1 MPPQPHL
8 DHIVLLVSH
17 STLESLPSR
26 LTETFHLAPGGT
38 HADGLTTNKLI
49 LLQDGVYLELIAFVD
64 DISPEKRRSHRWGT
78 RPENTVIDW
87 ALTLASAEE
96 FGAVQRRVEAA
107 RPATGIAYT
116 DPVAG
121 GRVREG
127 DGVRLEWEI
136 SSAVI
141 DDGEDGHEARGK
153 VEVGRL
159 PFWCLDKT
167 PRAWRVPYR
176 EEGQDVTR
184 HPSGVTGVAGV
195 TVVVPTGERGRLS
208 GVYTA
213 VLGEGEGEGSE
224 GLWEVDVPSSEAGGR
239 RKIELVGSENAEE
252 WGIRLVLKGERAGS
266 VELIPGL
273 VVEIEE

>member
-1 MPPQPHL
+1 MPPQPLL

-17 STLESLPSR
+17 PTLDSLPAR

-64 DISPEKRRSHRWGT
+64 GIDPETRRSHRWGT

-87 ALTLASAEE
+87 ALTLDSGKE
-96 FGAVQRRVEAA
+96 FGAVQRRVEGR
-107 RPATGIAYT
+107 RPVTGIAYT

-136 SSAVI
+136 SSAVVSAV
-141 DDGEDGHEARGK
+141 DGDEGK
-153 VEVGRL
+153 VGVGRL
-159 PFWCLDKT
+159 PFWCLDTT
-167 PRAWRVPYR
+167 PRAWRVPY
-176 EEGQDVTR
+176 EDEGEGLTR
-184 HPSGVTGVAGV
+184 HPSGVTGVTEV
-195 TVVVPTGERGRLS
+195 TVVVPEGERERLS
-208 GVYTA
+208 EVYTA
-213 VLGEGEGEGSE
+213 VLGEEEGSGSE
-224 GLWEVDVPSSEAGGR
+224 ALWGVDVPSEEARGR
-239 RKIELVGSENAEE
+239 RKVRLVGSENAEE
-252 WGIRLVLKGERAGS
+252 WGIRLALKGERVGS
-266 VELIPGL
+266 VELVPGL

>member
-17 STLESLPSR
+17 ATLESLPSR

-49 LLQDGVYLELIAFVD
+49 LLQDGVYLELIAFVA
-64 DISPEKRRSHRWGT
+64 DIDPEKRRSHRWGT

-96 FGAVQRRVEAA
+96 FGKVQRRVEAA

-136 SSAVI
+136 SSAVY
-141 DDGEDGHEARGK
+141 DDGADGHEVPGK

-159 PFWCLDKT
+159 PFWCLDRT

-176 EEGQDVTR
+176 EGEGLTR

-195 TVVVPTGERGRLS
+195 TVVVPAGERERLS
-208 GVYTA
+208 EVYTA
-213 VLGEGEGEGSE
+213 VFGDGSE
-224 GLWEVDVPSSEAGGR
+224 GLWGVDVPSAEAGGR
-239 RKIELVGSENAEE
+239 RKVELVGSENAEE
-252 WGIRLVLKGERAGS
+252 WGIRLVLKGGRAGS